1 MLNSPA
7 TTEALEAFAVYCGPL
22 SDMISSLLSE
32 LISTLND
39 VVCFQLLPINAAY
52 TMGINHGEETA
63 SRMEYD
69 GSGCTPADCTN
80 SAQIAMDNGYT
91 ISVKTEYGTPDRS
104 KEETSRVADE
114 TVLELSGSPAGRV
127 FTIFDHMIR
136 NSSGARLCVIAVP
149 NRQKAT
155 IFCHVCP
162 NG

>member
-1 MLNSPA
+1 M
-7 TTEALEAFAVYCGPL
+7 V
-22 SDMISSLLSE
+22 SSL
-32 LISTLND
+32 ISALNAILRHTLND
-39 VVCFQLLPINAAY
+39 VVCLQLLPDSAAS
-52 TMGINHGEETA
+52 TMGINQQEGT

-69 GSGCTPADCTN
+69 GSGYTLADCTN

-91 ISVKTEYGTPDRS
+91 ISVKTEDEKADRS
-104 KEETSRVADE
+104 KQETSRVADE